1 LASRLGGVRD
11 LLERLLR
18 LWTQP
23 VGDQAEAE
31 AAFGRVYADP
41 VVVNGATTRLA
52 ELVDRARSL
61 QQSFDGLSMQILEQ
75 VETTDRVVIAFMMRG
90 RQVGTYVSPLG
101 SVPPTGRDVQVRTI
115 DVLVI
120 EGGLVSTIWVVA
132 DDLGLLTQL
141 DAVSL
146 AHQG

>member
-1 LASRLGGVRD
+1 MASRLGGVRD

-23 VGDQAEAE
+23 VGDHAEAE

-41 VVVNGATTRLA
+41 VVVNGATTTVA

-61 QQSFDGLSMQILEQ
+61 QQSFDRLSMQILEQ
-75 VETTDRVVIAFMMRG
+75 VETPNRVVIAFMMRG

-101 SVPPTGRDVQVRTI
+101 SVPPTGRDVHVRTI

-120 EGGLVSTIWVVA
+120 EGGLVSAIWVVA

>member
-31 AAFGRVYADP
+31 AAFGQVYADP

-75 VETTDRVVIAFMMRG
+75 VETTDRAVIAFMMRG